1 MQLFFTS
8 TPSERNFLASQS
20 LSLLIMFCKDNF
32 FPFASGISPYRNA
45 GLFKICRERKLFN
58 YLILTS
64 RNLQMLYIRIRL
76 TLQQQ
81 RLIAC
86 APLTYHC
93 ISFMTVMRLITLFT
107 LRCAFVNSLVKSFK
121 FQKVPSLQ
129 AIGQWSITQKLF
141 ILPVT
146 DRIWNK

>member
-1 MQLFFTS
+1 
-8 TPSERNFLASQS
+8 
-20 LSLLIMFCKDNF
+20 
-32 FPFASGISPYRNA
+32 
-45 GLFKICRERKLFN
+45 
-58 YLILTS
+58 
-64 RNLQMLYIRIRL
+64 MLYIRIRL

-86 APLTYHC
+86 SPLTHHY
-93 ISFMTVMRLITLFT
+93 ISFVTVMRLITLFT
-107 LRCAFVNSLVKSFK
+107 LRCAFVNSLVISFK